1 MRRLSGA
8 GVVGGIASG
17 RAVLLLRRGRALRV
31 PVADARIGD
40 EVSRLDRARE
50 RSRQQIAAIRARLST
65 GPGAELA
72 PLFDAQLLMLDDP
85 LLVGRARALIGE
97 EKVNAEWAVQ
107 RAFDEVATLFD
118 DIDDPYLRDRRG
130 DVADVAGRV
139 RMNLRDGTRGWQDVL
154 DGGNGPFVLVAD
166 DPPPSVAA
174 QVDWSR
180 VTGLAIDAGSRTS
193 HTAILARSLGIP
205 TVVGLGEAT
214 VHVKPGMPVI
224 VDGTLGE
231 LIVEPSAAF
240 AEELRARIDRQ
251 PTPASVAAPR
261 GPALTR
267 DGTRI
272 RLDANVDRVE
282 DVAVARREHA
292 DGIGLFRSE
301 LLLNGD
307 GLPGLTGPESER
319 AQADVYRRA
328 ILAMAPRPVTIRTF
342 DLDEGQAT
350 SGRASVDAGPELDRH
365 RALGLRGVR
374 LGMSQPALL
383 DTQLRAILRAASAG
397 GTVRILVPFVTAPF
411 EMEYVAARL
420 ELARQTLATE
430 GLQLPA
436 VTLGAMIE
444 VPAAALAADYLAEV
458 SDFLAVGTND
468 LVQYLLAADRTDQRL
483 AALVSG
489 LPPALLR
496 LLRLLPRLAARHAV
510 PLSVCGELASQPTML
525 ALLMG
530 LGVREF
536 SMTPTALGT
545 ARRVVECS
553 DLAVLRRL
561 ARRAART
568 GLLADL
574 EHHVEHALV
583 QTATPSEPVAKP

>member
-1 MRRLSGA
+1 MRRLSGT

-17 RAVLLLRRGRALRV
+17 QAVLLVRRGRALRV
-31 PVADARIGD
+31 PLAEGRIGD
-40 EVSRLDRARE
+40 EVARLDRARE
-50 RSRQQIAAIRARLST
+50 RSRQQISAIRTQLSA
-65 GPGAELA
+65 GPGAEMA

-85 LLVGRARALIGE
+85 LLVGRARTLIRD

-107 RAFDEVATLFD
+107 RAFDEIATLFD
-118 DIDDPYLRDRRG
+118 EIDDPYLRDRRG

-139 RMNLRDGTRGWQDVL
+139 RMNLRDGARGLQDVL
-154 DGGNGPFVLVAD
+154 DRGDGPFVLVAD

-214 VHVKPGMPVI
+214 QHVRPGMPVI
-224 VDGTLGE
+224 VDGTMGE
-231 LIVEPSAAF
+231 LIVEPSGEVAEALAA
-240 AEELRARIDRQ
+240 RAGPQ
-251 PTPASVAAPR
+251 QSPAPSAASR
-261 GPALTR
+261 GPVLTR

-272 RLDANVDRVE
+272 RLEANVDRVE
-282 DVAVARREHA
+282 DVAVARREQA

-319 AQADVYRRA
+319 AQAEIYRGA

-342 DLDEGQAT
+342 DLDQTQAT
-350 SGRASVDAGPELDRH
+350 TGRASVDSGPELDRH
-365 RALGLRGVR
+365 RVLGLRGVR
-374 LGMSQPALL
+374 LGISQPALL
-383 DTQLRAILRAASAG
+383 DTQLRAILRAATTG
-397 GTVRILVPFVTAPF
+397 GTVRVLVPFVTAPF
-411 EMEYVAARL
+411 EMQYVAARL
-420 ELARQTLATE
+420 ELARRALAAE
-430 GLQLPA
+430 GLQPPRVA
-436 VTLGAMIE
+436 LGAMIE
-444 VPAAALAADYLAEV
+444 VPAAALAADYLAAV

-468 LVQYLLAADRTDQRL
+468 LVQYLLAADRTDERL
-483 AALVSG
+483 ASLVSG
-489 LPPALLR
+489 VHPALLR

-510 PLSVCGELASQPTML
+510 PVSVCGELASQPAML
-525 ALLMG
+525 ALLVG

-536 SMTPTALGT
+536 SMTPTALGA
-545 ARRVVECS
+545 ARRVVESS

-561 ARRAART
+561 LRQAART
-568 GLLADL
+568 GVLAEL
-574 EHHVEHALV
+574 EHHVEHALA

>member
-8 GVVGGIASG
+8 GVVGGIATG
-17 RAVLLLRRGRALRV
+17 QAVLLVRRGRALRV
-31 PVADARIGD
+31 PVAEACIGD
-40 EVSRLDRARE
+40 EVARLERAGE

-85 LLVGRARALIGE
+85 LLVGRARTLIGE

-107 RAFDEVATLFD
+107 RAFDEVAALFD

-154 DGGNGPFVLVAD
+154 DRGDGPFVLVAD

-174 QVDWSR
+174 QVDWSC

-214 VHVKPGMPVI
+214 LHVKPGMPVI
-224 VDGTLGE
+224 VDGTRGE
-231 LIVEPSAAF
+231 LIVEPSTAV
-240 AEELRARIDRQ
+240 AEQLRARVNRQ
-251 PTPASVAAPR
+251 PTPTPSLAPR

-319 AQADVYRRA
+319 AQAEIYRRA

-350 SGRASVDAGPELDRH
+350 SGRASVDAGLERDRH
-365 RALGLRGVR
+365 RVLGLRGVR
-374 LGMSQPALL
+374 LGMSRPGLL
-383 DTQLRAILRAASAG
+383 DTQLRAILRAATTG
-397 GTVRILVPFVTAPF
+397 GAVRILVPFVTAPF
-411 EMEYVAARL
+411 EMQYVAAHL
-420 ELARQTLATE
+420 EQAQRGITAE
-430 GLQLPA
+430 GLQLPRVA
-436 VTLGAMIE
+436 LGAMIE
-444 VPAAALAADYLAEV
+444 VPAAALAADHLAQV

-483 AALVSG
+483 AALVTG
-489 LPPALLR
+489 VHPALLR
-496 LLRLLPRLAARHAV
+496 LLRLLPRLAARHSV
-510 PLSVCGELASQPTML
+510 PVSVCGELASQPTML

-545 ARRVVECS
+545 ARRVVESS
-553 DLAVLRRL
+553 DLAVLRRM
-561 ARRAART
+561 ARQAART
-568 GLLADL
+568 GVLAEL

-583 QTATPSEPVAKP
+583 QAATPSEPVAKP

>member
-17 RAVLLLRRGRALRV
+17 QAVLLVRRGRALRV

-40 EVSRLDRARE
+40 EVSRLERARE

-107 RAFDEVATLFD
+107 RAFDEVAALFD

-154 DGGNGPFVLVAD
+154 DAGTGPFVLVAD

-214 VHVKPGMPVI
+214 LHVRPGMRVV

-231 LIVEPSAAF
+231 LIVEPSADVV
-240 AEELRARIDRQ
+240 EELRVRVDRQ
-251 PTPASVAAPR
+251 PAPTPAPAPR

-272 RLDANVDRVE
+272 RLEANVDRVE
-282 DVAVARREHA
+282 DIAVAHREHA

-328 ILAMAPRPVTIRTF
+328 ILAMAPRLVTIRTF

-383 DTQLRAILRAASAG
+383 DTQLRAILRAAAG
-397 GTVRILVPFVTAPF
+397 GAVRILVPFVTAPF

-420 ELARQTLATE
+420 DLARQALAAE
-430 GLQLPA
+430 GLALPLA
-436 VTLGAMIE
+436 TLGAMIE
-444 VPAAALAADYLAEV
+444 VPAAALAADHLARV
-458 SDFLAVGTND
+458 SNFLAVGTND
-468 LVQYLLAADRTDQRL
+468 LVQYLLAADRTNQRL

-489 LPPALLR
+489 VHPALLR

-510 PLSVCGELASQPTML
+510 PVSVCGELASQPTML
-525 ALLMG
+525 ALLLG

-545 ARRVVECS
+545 ARRVV
-553 DLAVLRRL
+553 
-561 ARRAART
+561 
-568 GLLADL
+568 
-574 EHHVEHALV
+574 
-583 QTATPSEPVAKP
+583 

>member
-17 RAVLLLRRGRALRV
+17 QAVLLVRRGRALRV
-31 PVADARIGD
+31 PVADARIAD
-40 EVSRLDRARE
+40 EVSRLERARE

-85 LLVGRARALIGE
+85 LLVGRARTLIGD

-107 RAFDEVATLFD
+107 RAFDEVAALFD

-154 DGGNGPFVLVAD
+154 DRGEGPFVLVAD

-214 VHVKPGMPVI
+214 LHVKPGMSVI
-224 VDGTLGE
+224 VDGLLGE

-240 AEELRARIDRQ
+240 AEELRARVDRQ
-251 PTPASVAAPR
+251 PTPTPAPAPR

-319 AQADVYRRA
+319 AQADIYRHA
-328 ILAMAPRPVTIRTF
+328 ILTMAPRPVTIRTF

-365 RALGLRGVR
+365 RVLGLRGVR

-383 DTQLRAILRAASAG
+383 DTQLRAILRAAATG
-397 GTVRILVPFVTAPF
+397 GAVRILVPFVTAPF
-411 EMEYVAARL
+411 EMKYVAARL
-420 ELARQTLATE
+420 ELARQALATE

-444 VPAAALAADYLAEV
+444 VPAAALAADHLSEV
-458 SDFLAVGTND
+458 SAFLAVGTND

-489 LPPALLR
+489 VHPALLR

-510 PLSVCGELASQPTML
+510 PVSVCGELASQPTML

-536 SMTPTALGT
+536 SMTPAALGT
-545 ARRVVECS
+545 ARRVVESS
-553 DLAVLRRL
+553 DLAVLRRI

-568 GLLADL
+568 GLLAEL

>member
-1 MRRLSGA
+1 MRRLAGT
-8 GVVGGIASG
+8 GVVEGVATGQ
-17 RAVLLLRRGRALRV
+17 AVLLVRRGRALRV
-31 PVADARIGD
+31 PVADARIDD
-40 EVSRLDRARE
+40 EVARLESARE
-50 RSRQQIAAIRARLST
+50 RSCQQIAAIRVRFSA

-85 LLVGRARALIGE
+85 LLVGRARALIRE

-107 RAFDEVATLFD
+107 RAFDEVAALFE

-139 RMNLRDGTRGWQDVL
+139 RMNLRDGVRGWHDVL
-154 DGGNGPFVLVAD
+154 DRGEGPFVLVAD

-214 VHVKPGMPVI
+214 LHVRPGMPVI
-224 VDGTLGE
+224 VDGTAGE
-231 LIVEPSAAF
+231 LIVEPSAAV
-240 AEELRARIDRQ
+240 ADHLRSRASRAATPRRSAQ
-251 PTPASVAAPR
+251 PQ
-261 GPALTR
+261 GPAVTS

-307 GLPGLTGPESER
+307 GLPGLIGPDSEH
-319 AQADVYRRA
+319 AQAEVYRRA

-342 DLDEGQAT
+342 DLDEGQAAG
-350 SGRASVDAGPELDRH
+350 GRASVDRGPELDRH
-365 RALGLRGVR
+365 RVLGLRGVR

-383 DTQLRAILRAASAG
+383 DTQLRAILRAATTG

-411 EMEYVAARL
+411 EMQFVSARL
-420 ELARQTLATE
+420 GLARRALADE
-430 GLQLPA
+430 GLQPPQVA
-436 VTLGAMIE
+436 LGAMIE
-444 VPAAALAADYLAEV
+444 VPAAALAADHLAAV

-468 LVQYLLAADRTDQRL
+468 LVQYVLAADRTDQRL
-483 AALVSG
+483 SALVG
-489 LPPALLR
+489 GVPPALLR
-496 LLRLLPRLAARHAV
+496 LLRLLPRLAARHGV
-510 PLSVCGELASQPTML
+510 PVSVCGELASQPAML

-545 ARRVVECS
+545 ARRIVDSS
-553 DLAVLRRL
+553 DLAALRRL
-561 ARRAART
+561 ARQAART
-568 GLLADL
+568 GVLTAL
-574 EHHVEHALV
+574 EHHVEQALG
-583 QTATPSEPVAKP
+583 QPAPPSEPVANP